1 MNRRLVL
8 IAGTLLLSG
17 CATLQPVAA
26 PAGAGFELLEPL
38 YSATAGRDM
47 LAIRVASNGCTKKE
61 DFAVFV
67 EKTLAGPRIAFGR
80 KTLDRCRS
88 FAKGQIELMFTWSE
102 LGLDGRAPVFVANPL
117 VSWTGPGSL

>member
-1 MNRRLVL
+1 MNRRLFL

-26 PAGAGFELLEPL
+26 PGGAGFELLEPL
-38 YSATAGRDM
+38 YSATAGRDV

-67 EKTLAGPRIAFGR
+67 ETTPAGPRVAFGR

-88 FAKGQIELMFTWSE
+88 FAQGQIELTFTWSE